1 MKAKRFI
8 NILYGTNKVVYFLT
22 LGLFVTIYLGFLFEM
37 LLGTVQA
44 LSSLLL
50 LFTWKEMSKEHTK
63 DSSNKLTKYTN
74 QFIKKMTDNLE
85 TFSYNI
91 LIANLHEMNNYIN
104 KEISNNYTK
113 ETIVENY
120 SKILITM
127 MPIIPHFAS
136 ECILMNKFNVNQ
148 TWPSY
153 DESMLIE
160 ENVNIVVQINGKKR
174 GIFEMKRDSS
184 EKKVLLKIKE
194 DKNLSKY
201 LNNQDPKKI
210 IYVKNKILNLIL

>member
-1 MKAKRFI
+1 
-8 NILYGTNKVVYFLT
+8 
-22 LGLFVTIYLGFLFEM
+22 
-37 LLGTVQA
+37 
-44 LSSLLL
+44 
-50 LFTWKEMSKEHTK
+50 
-63 DSSNKLTKYTN
+63 
-74 QFIKKMTDNLE
+74 
-85 TFSYNI
+85 
-91 LIANLHEMNNYIN
+91 
-104 KEISNNYTK
+104 
-113 ETIVENY
+113 
-120 SKILITM
+120 M

-136 ECILMNKFNVNQ
+136 ECILINKFHVNQ

-184 EKKVLLKIKE
+184 EEKVFLKIKE

>member
-1 MKAKRFI
+1 M
-8 NILYGTNKVVYFLT
+8 
-22 LGLFVTIYLGFLFEM
+22 E
-37 LLGTVQA
+37 
-44 LSSLLL
+44 
-50 LFTWKEMSKEHTK
+50 EMSKEHTK

-74 QFIKKMTDNLE
+74 QFIKKMTENLE

-91 LIANLHEMNNYIN
+91 LIANLHDMNNYIN

-113 ETIVENY
+113 ETIFENY

-136 ECILMNKFNVNQ
+136 ECILINKFHVNQ

-184 EKKVLLKIKE
+184 EEKVFLKIKE